1 MQSGT
6 PFRRP
11 YIYVPLYP
19 RITPFRR
26 WHFFP
31 ILQTRYHHQCH
42 LRFARD
48 VLFMPNILSSA
59 IAPAAILTLARA
71 PAVLAMI
78 PFRLLLGP
86 SSSTPLAIYI
96 ADPFVIPYIPLVW
109 FGVTANFVLHSLHL
123 RFCGLIFFHRG
134 ISPSQLFLY
143 HTQAGTTAFFYFN
156 NPLKKFPLS
165 TIHFFTHQSHPTS
178 FPTRDFHNHL
188 FSSQTPFH
196 LFSLLHPIPLPALY
210 QLFTYKVTTHRH
222 PPHHP
227 ATSSTHLGTHLPF
240 SLLLLFVNPTN
251 ITSPSFL
258 LSQPSNQRQQPT
270 QSI

>member
-1 MQSGT
+1 
-6 PFRRP
+6 
-11 YIYVPLYP
+11 
-19 RITPFRR
+19 
-26 WHFFP
+26 
-31 ILQTRYHHQCH
+31 
-42 LRFARD
+42 
-48 VLFMPNILSSA
+48 MPNILSSA
-59 IAPAAILTLARA
+59 ITPAAILTLARA

-240 SLLLLFVNPTN
+240 YLLLLFVNPTN
-251 ITSPSFL
+251 ITPPSFL
-258 LSQPSNQRQQPT
+258 LSQPTNQRQQPT